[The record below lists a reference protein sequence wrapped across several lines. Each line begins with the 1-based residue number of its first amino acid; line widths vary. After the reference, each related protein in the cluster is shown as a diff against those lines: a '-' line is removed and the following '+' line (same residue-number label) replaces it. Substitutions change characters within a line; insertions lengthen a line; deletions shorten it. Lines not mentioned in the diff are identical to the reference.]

1 MAMNQQQPWAVI
13 LAGGNGSRLQ
23 TLTRRVSGDDRPK
36 QFCSLCGEHTLLT
49 QTRLRLSRA
58 IAKERTL
65 FSVVREHERFYT
77 RELAGVRPS
86 RIVVQPANKGTT
98 IAIIYALH
106 RLLQVAGLDED
117 PIVGFFPTDHYYADE
132 EGFVAAVRLA
142 FEVCR
147 RRRESLLLLGAQA
160 QYPEVEYGWI
170 EPSAGLKCG
179 VASSLFRVNRFWE
192 KPSLHVAEIL
202 LARGCLWNTFV
213 MIGRAKTFL
222 DVLNAAS
229 SDLLAPFET
238 IGRCGGARTLDDLY
252 AKFPSGDFSRQV
264 LSSCAPWLTVLAM
277 GNIGWSDLG
286 TPERVASVARSM
298 QAFGH
303 RVRRDENFAQSC
315 ES

>member
-1 MAMNQQQPWAVI
+1 MEQQPWAVI

-23 TLTRRVSGDDRPK
+23 ALTRRVSGDERPK
-36 QFCSLCGEHTLLT
+36 QFCSLCGERTLLA

-77 RELAGVRPS
+77 HELRDVTPTRM
-86 RIVVQPANKGTT
+86 IVQPANRGTT
-98 IAIIYALH
+98 IAIIYAIH
-106 RLLQVAGLDED
+106 RLLELTRLDED

-132 EGFVAAVRLA
+132 ERFITAVGLA

-147 RRRESLLLLGAQA
+147 RYPESLLLLGAEA

-170 EPSAGLKCG
+170 EPSGGVKCG
-179 VASSLFRVNRFWE
+179 GVGSLFRVNRFWE
-192 KPSLHVAEIL
+192 KPSLHLAQML

-213 MIGRAKTFL
+213 MIGRAKTFIDML
-222 DVLNAAS
+222 HSTAPNSLAS
-229 SDLLAPFET
+229 FET
-238 IGRCGGARTLDDLY
+238 IGRPGGAKTLEELY
-252 AKFPSGDFSRQV
+252 AELPSGDFSLQV
-264 LSSCAPWLTVLAM
+264 LSTCAPWLTVLAM

-286 TPERVASVARSM
+286 TPERVASVARGM
-298 QAFGH
+298 RATGQMDAW
-303 RVRRDENFAQSC
+303 DENLTQSY

>member
-1 MAMNQQQPWAVI
+1 MHQQQPWAVI

-23 TLTRRVSGDDRPK
+23 SLTRRVSGDERPK
-36 QFCSLCGEHTLLT
+36 QFCSLCGEDTLLT

-65 FSVVREHERFYT
+65 FSVVREHERFYA
-77 RELAGVRPS
+77 RELADVRPS

-98 IAIIYALH
+98 IAIIYTLH
-106 RLLQVAGLDED
+106 RLFELTRLDED

-132 EGFVAAVRLA
+132 ERFIAAVGLA

-147 RRRESLLLLGAQA
+147 RYPESLLLLGAEA
-160 QYPEVEYGWI
+160 HYPEVEYGWI
-170 EPSAGLKCG
+170 EPSAGVKCG
-179 VASSLFRVNRFWE
+179 AVSSLFRVNRFWE
-192 KPSLHVAEIL
+192 KPSVHVAQML

-222 DVLNAAS
+222 DMLNSTS
-229 SDLLAPFET
+229 SDLLASFET
-238 IGRCGGARTLDDLY
+238 IGRHGGAKTLEDLY
-252 AKFPSGDFSRQV
+252 AKLPSGDFSLQV
-264 LSSCAPWLTVLAM
+264 LSVCAPYLTVLAM

-286 TPERVASVARSM
+286 TPERVASVARGM
-298 QAFGH
+298 EAAGKLATC
-303 RVRRDENFAQSC
+303 DANLTQSC